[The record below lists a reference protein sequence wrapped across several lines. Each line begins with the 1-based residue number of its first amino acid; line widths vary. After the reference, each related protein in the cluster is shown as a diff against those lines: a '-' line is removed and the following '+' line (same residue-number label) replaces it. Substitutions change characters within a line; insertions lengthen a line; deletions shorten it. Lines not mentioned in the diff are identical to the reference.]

1 MKNNKRN
8 IIIGIILGV
17 LLIAGS
23 IFAVTLILKNEN
35 AFNMNEKKY
44 MINNKSSL
52 KSISV
57 VNDAN
62 VFGRDGTG
70 IYYDFLDKLEKE
82 TDLSFNIVTSSVQID
97 QTGLALTKG
106 NYLPENSKLLYTD
119 HFVLV
124 GKKHVAISGLDKI
137 SGTIGYLS
145 KDSEPLQTYLNK
157 YTLTTTNY
165 DNKTA
170 LLDALEA
177 NKVDYILV
185 PRLEYLDVV
194 LSNLYEINYHVSGM
208 KDYYY
213 LLHSDDTTLNSIIGK
228 YYNKWSEE
236 YFKDSFNK
244 SEYAV
249 FTSQLKLTEKE
260 LDIINNKKYTYG
272 FIKNAPYDIKSSGMF
287 GGVVSK
293 YIKEFSE
300 FSGITFEYVDYKKL
314 DKFTRAIN
322 KGEVDLFLNHYS
334 INTSMATV
342 ESLYNVFVS
351 FVMSNKDNRMFDTLN
366 SVRNETIYAKENSLI
381 ATYLKN
387 KGIKVITYRKDND
400 LKKIFKSNGIVAMD
414 YANFLIYKETNPDVN
429 ERFREDTNTEL
440 IFQSNNDTMFN
451 RLFSYYISTIDQAEI
466 LFTGIDD
473 YNKAVTSGSLI
484 YKITKYA
491 IIIILMIGAVVLAT
505 YRLGKKAFIR
515 KKIKRN
521 DKMKYIDLLTS
532 LKNRNYLNENVP
544 IWNQNTIYPQG
555 IVVIDL
561 NGIQELNDSYGYSE
575 GDKQIQAAANALIKT
590 QLDNSEIMRTDGNE
604 FTVYMVGYSEKQLI
618 SYVKKLTK
626 EFKNLPH
633 DKDAAIGFSMIEDDV
648 KLISDAI
655 NEATEKMK
663 ENKSNTTGNK
673 DEKKI

>member
-1 MKNNKRN
+1 MKNKRN
-8 IIIGIILGV
+8 IIIGIVVGLV
-17 LLIAGS
+17 LLAGS
-23 IFAVTLILKNEN
+23 IYGVTLLLQNED
-35 AFNMNEKKY
+35 AFNINEKKY
-44 MINNKSSL
+44 VINNKANL
-52 KSISV
+52 KSISI

-62 VFGRDGTG
+62 VFGRDGAG
-70 IYYDFLDKLEKE
+70 VYYDFIDSLEKE

-106 NYLPENSKLLYTD
+106 NYLPENAKAIYTD

-124 GKKHVAISGLDKI
+124 SKRHNAISSLEGLVG
-137 SGTIGYLS
+137 SIGYLT
-145 KDSEPLQTYLNK
+145 KDSEPLQTYLSK
-157 YTLTTTNY
+157 YSLSTTNY

-170 LLDALEA
+170 LLDALA
-177 NKVDYILV
+177 GDKVEYILV

-213 LLHSDDTTLNSIIGK
+213 ILHSEDATLNSIIDK
-228 YYNKWSEE
+228 YYNRWS
-236 YFKDSFNK
+236 KDNFDASFNK
-244 SEYAV
+244 SEYAL
-249 FTSQLKLTEKE
+249 FTSRLKLTEKE
-260 LDIINNKKYTYG
+260 LDVINNKKYTYG

-287 GGVVSK
+287 GGIVSK

-334 INTSMATV
+334 INTAMPTIN
-342 ESLYNVFVS
+342 SLYNVFVS
-351 FVMSNKDNRMFDTLN
+351 FVMSNGDNRMFDTLN
-366 SVRNETIYAKENSLI
+366 SIRNETVYAKENSLV
-381 ATYLKN
+381 ATFLKN
-387 KGIKVITYRKDND
+387 KGIKVMTYRKDSE
-400 LKKIFKSNGIVAMD
+400 LAKIFKSKGIVAMD
-414 YANFLIYKETNPDVN
+414 YANYLIYKESNPDVN
-429 ERFREDTNTEL
+429 ERFREDTRTEL
-440 IFQSNNDTMFN
+440 VFQSNNDTMFN

-473 YNKAVTSGSLI
+473 YNKAIVAGSWI

-491 IIIILMIGAVVLAT
+491 VIIILLIAIVLLAT
-505 YRLGKKAFIR
+505 YRLGKKVFIR

-532 LKNRNYLNENVP
+532 LKNRNYLNENIP

-555 IVVIDL
+555 IVIIDL
-561 NGIQELNDSYGYSE
+561 NGIQELNDSYGYTE

-618 SYVKKLTK
+618 SYVKKLNK

-633 DKDAAIGFSMIEDDV
+633 DKEAAIGFSMIEDDV

-663 ENKSNTTGNK
+663 ENKANIVGNK
-673 DEKKI
+673 DEKKV